1 MISSISTK
9 FGNHV
14 IVISSDCRLA
24 PKRKITLAGLQSFL
38 KERIMDLISAAAGS
52 SVWQIRYVSSMPYF
66 FLREIQHVSKTN
78 LQVIKLLEVDDQ
90 KHDPKHDPKR
100 VFLSEEKDDNIIGS
114 IISKVNI
121 IYVAPNVSDA
131 FILSS

>member
-1 MISSISTK
+1 M
-9 FGNHV
+9 
-14 IVISSDCRLA
+14 C
-24 PKRKITLAGLQSFL
+24 
-38 KERIMDLISAAAGS
+38 
-52 SVWQIRYVSSMPYF
+52 
-66 FLREIQHVSKTN
+66 KTN
-78 LQVIKLLEVDDQ
+78 SQVIKLLEVDDQ

-131 FILSS
+131 FILSSSSLILLYCDLLCCYIVKLLQLTPQEKAQLISKSDLYYDMSYSVAYSTFANMPAGNHI